1 MSVDQVA
8 SSQSAAAA
16 SPPVRA
22 RQPEPAQQAQEV
34 QKSGSGNRENAE
46 RKTEESAR
54 ANAEQNRPSVNT
66 SGQTVGQ
73 KVNTMA

>member
-16 SPPVRA
+16 SPPPVRA
-22 RQPEPAQQAQEV
+22 RQPEPAQDV
-34 QKSGSGNRENAE
+34 QKSESGKREDAE

-66 SGQTVGQ
+66 SGQIVGQ